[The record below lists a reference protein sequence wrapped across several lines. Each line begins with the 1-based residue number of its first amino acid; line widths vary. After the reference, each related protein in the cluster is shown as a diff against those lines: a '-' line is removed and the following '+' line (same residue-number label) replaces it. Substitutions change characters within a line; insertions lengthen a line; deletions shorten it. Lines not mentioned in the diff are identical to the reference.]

1 MAPLSADVRDYWW
14 HVHMYCKRAR
24 LLSSHLWLFIHSFI
38 HSKASFLKLHDQKN
52 RIEFLPT
59 YPSLKVSSR
68 PISVEGRGHGWSF
81 PESYTDHNVSV
92 NRLVTPLVSWK
103 KKHFVWNSGKQKSY
117 RGYNKN
123 RFALTRNNFLTLLL
137 FPPAVNTSISTII
150 NYVFLRLWILY
161 LFPFS
166 TSKSFHG

>member
-1 MAPLSADVRDYWW
+1 MFICIVRGHVCCPLIYD
-14 HVHMYCKRAR
+14 
-24 LLSSHLWLFIHSFI
+24 SSFIHSFI